1 MILAFSTFIFIYARS
16 PYSEALQ
23 TLVLMWLV
31 ERTLAMG
38 ERPTT
43 AGIGWLAV
51 AAGVLVNSK
60 LVNVLFLPV
69 RRLVRHRSRVPS
81 RRLDARVA
89 RAAARRRRL
98 RRILSPS
105 SCGTTT

>member
-1 MILAFSTFIFIYARS
+1 MILAFSTLIFIYARS

-60 LVNVLFLPV
+60 LVNVLFLPFV
-69 RRLVRHRSRVPS
+69 AWYVIDRAHRRGDLRS
-81 RRLDARVA
+81 RVA
-89 RAAARRRRL
+89 RAAARARRL
-98 RRILSPS
+98 RRVHGGRPMA
-105 SCGTTT
+105 